1 MNVFPVPVP
10 RQTIVFLSRALS
22 SNSTWKGRAVNPA
35 STSLSFGWVSVS
47 VPETEELEALSSLS
61 IVTNF
66 FNLPEGIKTS
76 VTSVGR
82 RQDKSLSTS
91 IKEGSAAIR
100 FSTAKGQR
108 IRGSLYMCNTFHSGH
123 THNSFFVDLKTE

>member
-1 MNVFPVPVP
+1 M
-10 RQTIVFLSRALS
+10 
-22 SNSTWKGRAVNPA
+22 NPA

-66 FNLPEGIKTS
+66 PNLPEGIKKS

-82 RQDKSLSTS
+82 RQVP
-91 IKEGSAAIR
+91 
-100 FSTAKGQR
+100 FNFNQR
-108 IRGSLYMCNTFHSGH
+108 RKCGDQIFDGERPTYQGIPLYVQHLPQRTH